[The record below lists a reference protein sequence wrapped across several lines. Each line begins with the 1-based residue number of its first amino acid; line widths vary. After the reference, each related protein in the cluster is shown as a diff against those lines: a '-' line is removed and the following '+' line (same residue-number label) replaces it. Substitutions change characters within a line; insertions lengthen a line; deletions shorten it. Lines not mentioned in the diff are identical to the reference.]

1 MQCWAR
7 PTGSFLEGGRCGRRF
22 VLRWLVPW
30 PISLR
35 LPQVGKQLS
44 MSGCN
49 DPGDLGQRDQ
59 GLPGVWNPLLGGGV
73 HHPGHQRRRRTPAPR
88 HEGQGLQHPRRGQ
101 GRDRSPL
108 AGGSGCRQQHLR
120 PGGELGP
127 AQAPA
132 HHFREDPRGRPAASA
147 LLAAADGRIRGPRR
161 VAPAVLTAGHVLR
174 PGSRDRERRHPD
186 RRGHGAY
193 GGGSSPQLPN
203 FRMAKHSESLREG
216 ELMKRLL
223 TLNHVQN
230 L

>member
-1 MQCWAR
+1 MIPETWANVIKVCR
-7 PTGSFLEGGRCGRRF
+7 VFGTRSWEVAFITRATNDDGEPQ
-22 VLRWLVPW
+22 LRVTK
-30 PISLR
+30 
-35 LPQVGKQLS
+35 GKVY
-44 MSGCN
+44 N
-49 DPGDLGQRDQ
+49 TR
-59 GLPGVWNPLLGGGV
+59 GGV
-73 HHPGHQRRRRTPAPR
+73 KEETDP
-88 HEGQGLQHPRRGQ
+88 
-101 GRDRSPL
+101 PL